1 MTTQRGEIC
10 TYSCRICDK
19 TRKYKGRQE
28 KVFTGFTCK
37 EVNDKSTTIPMWYCG
52 LEYSRIST

>member
-19 TRKYKGRQE
+19 TRKYKDRQE
-28 KVFTGFTCK
+28 EAYTGFTCK
-37 EVNDKSTTIPMWYCG
+37 EVNDKSNIILM
-52 LEYSRIST
+52 